1 MTRLRPPAPIA
12 GSCARAKAAPVR
24 DLALVGFLAALLALG
39 FKRPFLFVLA
49 YAYVDIVSPQ
59 RLSYYLL
66 NSIPVSMI
74 VAGLSFA
81 GWLIAD
87 DKRHFKVTGRQWLMM
102 ILLAYAGWTTLRADL
117 YADALFKWEW
127 VWKAMAWADRKST
140 RLNSSH

>member
-1 MTRLRPPAPIA
+1 MTRRRPPAPIA

-74 VAGLSFA
+74 VAGLAFA

-87 DKRHFKVTGRQWLMM
+87 DKRHFKVTGRQWLLM
-102 ILLAYAGWTTLRADL
+102 ILLAYARCTTLRAAL
-117 YADALFKWEW
+117 YAAALFTLEW
-127 VWKAMAWADRKST
+127 VWQAMAWAVF
-140 RLNSSH
+140 LPLHL